1 MRFSVVIPAHDEE
14 KYLPACLASIEAAA
28 RPYPGEV
35 EVVVA
40 LNRCTDGTEAVAKS
54 AGAKTVVEGARNMAK
69 IRNAGARAATGEI
82 LLTIDADSVMSS
94 NMLQVIDERLSSGK
108 YIGGGV
114 AIIPE
119 RWSLGIIASALL
131 LLPLLLRY
139 RISGGLFWL
148 RREDFQAIGGFDE
161 GFVSVED
168 VDFARRL
175 KAYGRSKGKRF
186 GHVFRAHILTSC
198 RKWDQFG
205 DWYMVRNPRFV
216 WRILSGRDQE
226 AADRL
231 YYDADR

>member
-1 MRFSVVIPAHDEE
+1 MPCVRRGGGQTV
-14 KYLPACLASIEAAA
+14 
-28 RPYPGEV
+28 PGEV

-40 LNRCTDGTEAVAKS
+40 LTRCTDGTEAVAKS

-82 LLTIDADSVMSS
+82 LLTIDADSVMSP

-131 LLPLLLRY
+131 LIPLLLRH

-175 KAYGRSKGKRF
+175 KAHGRSKGKRF
-186 GHVFRAHILTSC
+186 GHVFKAHILTSC